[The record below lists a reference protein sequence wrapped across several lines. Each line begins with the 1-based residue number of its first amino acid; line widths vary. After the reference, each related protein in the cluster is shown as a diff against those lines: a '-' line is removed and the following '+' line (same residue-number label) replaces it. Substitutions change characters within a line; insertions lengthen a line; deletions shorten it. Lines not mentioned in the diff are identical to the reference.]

1 MTQATIRTLQDMG
14 ASRWTKG
21 NHDRLY
27 IKNIVQ
33 DILELDVN
41 RYNTGNISSATVLG
55 QKVSNAAAGRI
66 LTATDATYIDLKTGA
81 LMMNSL
87 TEKVDGVYTDLT
99 ALVKKALEKMEEA
112 QDSTPEP
119 STAPTIDTDAAI
131 TVQETTEAVK
141 KEKEAPT
148 MKKPLSNPVFIRYYA
163 FTNEPFAF
171 DAEGYVDASAL
182 KDMYKNDWY
191 TRQEGDDTVARKGY
205 KLVSDGTDMWVV
217 KENDIYTVVYEEPAL
232 TNGYGLAYPAGGMTS
247 TYGYDLETEIDGE
260 RVLLQR
266 SNW

>member
-1 MTQATIRTLQDMG
+1 
-14 ASRWTKG
+14 
-21 NHDRLY
+21 
-27 IKNIVQ
+27 
-33 DILELDVN
+33 
-41 RYNTGNISSATVLG
+41 
-55 QKVSNAAAGRI
+55 
-66 LTATDATYIDLKTGA
+66 
-81 LMMNSL
+81 
-87 TEKVDGVYTDLT
+87 
-99 ALVKKALEKMEEA
+99 
-112 QDSTPEP
+112 
-119 STAPTIDTDAAI
+119 
-131 TVQETTEAVK
+131 
-141 KEKEAPT
+141 

-205 KLVSDGTDMWVV
+205 KLVSDGTDMWAV
-217 KENDIYTVVYEEPAL
+217 KENDIFTVVYEEPAL

-247 TYGYDLETEIDGE
+247 TYGYDLEAEIDGE

>member
-1 MTQATIRTLQDMG
+1 MKLTETTIRNLIEKG

-21 NHDRLY
+21 DHDRLY
-27 IKNIVQ
+27 LNGAAKEIVG
-33 DILELDVN
+33 LKTTH
-41 RYNTGNISSATVLG
+41 YKSGNISSATLKG
-55 QKVSNAAAGRI
+55 ESISNNRAGKI
-66 LTATDATYIDLKTGA
+66 SDIICSAYIDLTTGK
-81 LMMNSL
+81 LYGRVRGEPMNL
-87 TEKVDGVYTDLT
+87 LRT
-99 ALVKKALEKMEEA
+99 ALEDLIESEKA

-119 STAPTIDTDAAI
+119 SAAPAIDTDVSM
-131 TVQETTEAVK
+131 TVQEATEAVK
-141 KEKEAPT
+141 KEKEVPT

-163 FTNEPFAF
+163 FANEPFAF

-205 KLVSDGTDMWVV
+205 KLVSDGTDMWAV

-247 TYGYDLETEIDGE
+247 TCGYDLETEIDGE